1 MRVARAARRSWR
13 FLKQGIEPALAL
25 EGIEIV
31 TSADM
36 AAADPDLRHGPPA
49 ALFHHLGAT
58 LGFEIYADALDILYA
73 LLGEQALGRLAERAG
88 CGQVHEYF
96 RHVLRC
102 PYFAAFISLRATLPA
117 AMRGA
122 RRSG

>member
-13 FLKQGIEPALAL
+13 FLKQGIGPAWAL
-25 EGIEIV
+25 EGVEIV
-31 TSADM
+31 ASADM

-49 ALFHHLGAT
+49 ALFHHLRAT
-58 LGFEIYADALDILYA
+58 PGLEIHADALDVLYA
-73 LLGEQALGRLAERAG
+73 LLCEQALGRLAERAG

-102 PYFAAFISLRATLPA
+102 PYFVRVISGPV
-117 AMRGA
+117 
-122 RRSG
+122 